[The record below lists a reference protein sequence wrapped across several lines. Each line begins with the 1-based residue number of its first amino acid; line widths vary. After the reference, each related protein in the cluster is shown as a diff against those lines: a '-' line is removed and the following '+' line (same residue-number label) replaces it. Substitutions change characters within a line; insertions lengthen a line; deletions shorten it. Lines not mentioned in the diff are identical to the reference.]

1 MGLDNGI
8 MFKIK
13 NKEKFGAIPSW
24 FRREEWEEKYN
35 YDYEVLYWRKCW
47 NVRDAILNYLPN
59 TNDDGGNFDMTPEQ
73 LEGIFEIL
81 ADLYSK
87 ENWNDDESI
96 WSWEEVGEAYVENLE
111 YARKVLA
118 WLKTKPEDSYQLY
131 FYDSY

>member
-1 MGLDNGI
+1 
-8 MFKIK
+8 
-13 NKEKFGAIPSW
+13 
-24 FRREEWEEKYN
+24 
-35 YDYEVLYWRKCW
+35 
-47 NVRDAILNYLPN
+47 
-59 TNDDGGNFDMTPEQ
+59 MTLEQ

-81 ADLYSK
+81 AGLYSK

-96 WSWEEVGEAYVENLE
+96 WSWEDVGDAYIENLE

>member
-59 TNDDGGNFDMTPEQ
+59 TNGDGGSFEMTPDQ

-81 ADLYSK
+81 TGLYSK
-87 ENWNDDESI
+87 ENWNEDESI
-96 WSWEEVGEAYVENLE
+96 WSWEEVGENYIENLE

>member
-59 TNDDGGNFDMTPEQ
+59 TNDYGGNFDMTLEQ
-73 LEGIFEIL
+73 LEDIFEIL
-81 ADLYSK
+81 KGLYNEES
-87 ENWNDDESI
+87 WDEGDSI
-96 WSWEEVGEAYVENLE
+96 WSWEEVGEAYIEHLE